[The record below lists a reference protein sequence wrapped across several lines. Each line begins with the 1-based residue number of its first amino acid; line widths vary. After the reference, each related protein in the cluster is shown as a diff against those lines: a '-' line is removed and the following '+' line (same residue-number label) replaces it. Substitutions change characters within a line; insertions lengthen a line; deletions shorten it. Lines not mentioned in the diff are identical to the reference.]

1 MKNTQ
6 RQPSDETINAISGG
20 AITAPTLEPVLK
32 IPNAIARSRGGNH
45 SATTLPDPGNPP
57 PSPIPSRKR
66 YTPSPRT
73 DVAVPVKKLAADHQM
88 IITAYPARAPSQSM
102 MRPPPAYMIAYA

>member
-20 AITAPTLEPVLK
+20 AITAPTLDPVLK
-32 IPNAIARSRGGNH
+32 IPNAIARSFGGNH
-45 SATTLPDPGNPP
+45 SATTFPEPGNPP

-66 YTPSPRT
+66 NTPNPKT
-73 DVAVPVKKLAADHQM
+73 ELTVPVRKFAADHHT
-88 IITAYPARAPSQSM
+88 IITA
-102 MRPPPAYMIAYA
+102 